1 MKDDFL
7 SEKMRAEDI
16 LLGSLGI
23 GEEAKIISVKSTK
36 AGYKGIAAWSDGEE
50 FPFENEDD
58 LNELQLWALVV
69 LSKKSKVAAGSK

>member
-23 GEEAKIISVKSTK
+23 GEEAKIISVKATK
-36 AGYKGIAAWSDGEE
+36 KGYKGIAAWSNGEE
-50 FPFENEDD
+50 FPFENDDEMDD
-58 LNELQLWALVV
+58 LQQWALKILEAV
-69 LSKKSKVAAGSK
+69 KKPKK